1 MSDWLLP
8 KLDDLRE
15 VIDGSKGDLLLC
27 SPFVSTPA
35 LSMVTSHLP
44 KTVDTVEFWTKLDPR
59 DWLTGASDPEG
70 LRDFLDQIE
79 GRVDRV
85 SVRHARH
92 LHAKMIV
99 SDGSKA
105 IAGSANLT
113 AGGFMRNLELVR
125 IVTGNELDE
134 LRQVADSM
142 RPQLSLIPK
151 TELETFVAQC
161 TVQVESK
168 EALLDLIREEM
179 PSVELNQ
186 SSIMPYKQFL
196 TYLRSRRSKLSRDI
210 LTIATNA
217 DNNNNT
223 GKVKQAFFGV
233 QRFLQEYPNHRT
245 LVERLSVGRWFDV
258 MQSELASDWLEF
270 LDQFSE
276 EVNADFEYSMP
287 TFRGYLPKSQG
298 GTLVR
303 GGGGSNQLKRVWP
316 YVGRALRDQG
326 YS

>member
-8 KLDDLRE
+8 ELDDLRQ
-15 VIDGSKGDLLLC
+15 VIAGSEGDLLLC

-35 LSMVTSHLP
+35 LSVISSELP
-44 KTVDTVEFWTKLDPR
+44 QTVDTVEFWTKLDAR
-59 DWLTGASDPEG
+59 DWLTGSSDPEG
-70 LRDFLDQIE
+70 LLDFLDQVE

-151 TELETFVAQC
+151 TELEAFVAQC

-168 EALLDLIREEM
+168 EALLELIREEM

-186 SSIMPYKQFL
+186 SSIMPYNQFL
-196 TYLRSRRSKLSRDI
+196 TYLRSRRSRLSREI

-233 QRFLQEYPNHRT
+233 QRFLQEYPHHRD
-245 LVERLSVGRWFDV
+245 LVEGLSVREWFDV
-258 MQSELASDWLEF
+258 MQSELSDDWLEF
-270 LDQFSE
+270 LDQFSQ
-276 EVNADFEYSMP
+276 EVNTDFEYSIP
-287 TFRGYLPKSQG
+287 TLRGYLPRSQG
-298 GTLVR
+298 GTLVG
-303 GGGGSNQLKRVWP
+303 GGGGSNELKRVWP
-316 YVGRALRDQG
+316 YVGRALRVQG
-326 YS
+326 NF